1 MSRVEGLLFLAHR
14 IPFPPNKG
22 DKIRSFHLLRHLSA
36 RYAIHLG
43 AFVDDPDDWQYRDAL
58 KPYCASIK
66 LLPLHPRRARLA
78 SLRGL
83 LTGEALTLPYYR
95 NRELRRWA
103 AELAASGHVTCGL
116 AFSSAMAQFMPA
128 NLAHRVLD
136 MVDVDSDK
144 WTQYAPTQRW
154 PMSWVYAREG
164 RKLAEWE
171 ARVACDFDATLLVSR
186 DEAALLQQRAPQAR
200 HKIGAFENGVD
211 AEYFSPARDYP
222 NPYPP
227 DVQGIVFTGAMDYWP
242 NIDAVTWFAERIF
255 PAIRDAVPAAQFTI
269 VGSRPGKEVYAL
281 ARQPGVVVTGGVPDV
296 RPWLAHA
303 ACAVAPLRI
312 ARGVQNKVL
321 EAMAMARPVVASA
334 QAAEGLRAEAGRDF
348 ILAQGEAEFAL
359 AVVARLQTPASSAPA
374 RECILAH
381 YDWARNLTTID
392 PLFEQDPVAPPF
404 WRLAPHECSIR
415 FPCRRLK
422 QELVAAG

>member
-1 MSRVEGLLFLAHR
+1 MNEGLLFIAHR

-22 DKIRSFHLLRHLSA
+22 DKIRSYHLLRHLSK
-36 RYAIHLG
+36 RHEIHLG

-58 KPYCASIK
+58 KPYCKSIK
-66 LLPLHPRRARLA
+66 LLPLHSRRAKLA
-78 SLRGL
+78 SLTGL

-95 NRELRRWA
+95 SRELGRWA
-103 AELAASGHVTCGL
+103 AELAASGTVTCGL
-116 AFSSAMAQFMPA
+116 AFSSAMAQFMPR
-128 NLAHRVLD
+128 NLARRVLD

-154 PMSWVYAREG
+154 PLSIIYAREG

-171 ARVACDFDATLLVSR
+171 ARVTQEFDATLLVSPA
-186 DEAALLQQRAPQAR
+186 EAALLRQRVPQAR
-200 HKIGAFENGVD
+200 DRIGAFENGVD
-211 AEYFSPARDYP
+211 ADYFSPARDYP
-222 NPYPP
+222 NPHPG

-255 PAIRDAVPAAQFTI
+255 PAIRDKVPAARFTI
-269 VGSRPGKEVYAL
+269 VGSRPTEAVLAL

-321 EAMAMARPVVASA
+321 EAMAMARPVIASP

-348 ILAQGEAEFAL
+348 ILARGEADFAKEVL
-359 AVVARLQTPASSAPA
+359 AQLQSVSSAAQA
-374 RECILAH
+374 RDCILTH
-381 YDWARNLTTID
+381 YDWDRNLAAID
-392 PLFEQDPVAPPF
+392 PLFEPGPF
-404 WRLAPHECSIR
+404 LARDLETC
-415 FPCRRLK
+415 L
-422 QELVAAG
+422 A

>member
-1 MSRVEGLLFLAHR
+1 MEGLLFLAHR
-14 IPFPPNKG
+14 IPYPPNKG

-43 AFVDDPDDWQYRDAL
+43 AFVDDPEDWQYGDAL

-66 LLPLHPRRARLA
+66 LLPLRPRRARLA
-78 SLRGL
+78 SLAGL
-83 LTGEALTLPYYR
+83 LAGEALTLPYYR
-95 NRELRRWA
+95 NRELASWA
-103 AELAASGHVTCGL
+103 QALAADGTVTRGL

-128 NLAHRVLD
+128 GLACRVLD

-154 PMSWVYAREG
+154 PLSWVYAREG

-171 ARVACDFDATLLVSR
+171 ARVAEDFDATLLVSR
-186 DEAALLQQRAPQAR
+186 AEAALLQERAPQAR
-200 HKIGAFENGVD
+200 HKIGVFENGVD

-222 NPYPP
+222 DPYPAGALG
-227 DVQGIVFTGAMDYWP
+227 VVFTGAMDYWP
-242 NIDAVTWFAERIF
+242 NVDAVSWFAERIF
-255 PAIRDAVPAAQFTI
+255 PAVREAVPAAQFTI
-269 VGSRPGKEVYAL
+269 VGSRPTDAAQAL

-321 EAMAMARPVVASA
+321 EAMAMARPVVVTA
-334 QAAEGLRAEAGRDF
+334 QAAEGIRAEAGRDF
-348 ILAQGEAEFAL
+348 LLAQDEAGFVQ
-359 AVVARLQTPASSAPA
+359 AVIAQLQARASNAQA
-374 RECILAH
+374 RACILAH
-381 YDWARNLTTID
+381 YDWARNMSAID
-392 PLFEQDPVAPPF
+392 ALFEGTPASAPILETCP
-404 WRLAPHECSIR
+404 A
-415 FPCRRLK
+415 
-422 QELVAAG
+422 

>member
-1 MSRVEGLLFLAHR
+1 MEGLLFLAHR

-22 DKIRSFHLLRHLSA
+22 DKIRSFHLLRHLST
-36 RYAIHLG
+36 RYEIHLG
-43 AFVDDPDDWQYRDAL
+43 AFVDDPDDWQYQDAL
-58 KPYCASIK
+58 TPWCASIK

-78 SLRGL
+78 SLTGL
-83 LTGEALTLPYYR
+83 LTGEALTLTYYR
-95 NRELRRWA
+95 SRELKGWA
-103 AELAASGHVTCGL
+103 AELAASGKVTRGL

-128 NLAHRVLD
+128 GIARRVLD

-144 WTQYAPTQRW
+144 WTQYAATQRW
-154 PMSWVYAREG
+154 PLSWVYAREG

-171 ARVACDFDATLLVSR
+171 ARVAQDFDATLLVSR
-186 DEAALLQQRAPQAR
+186 DEAALLQARAPHAR

-227 DVQGIVFTGAMDYWP
+227 DVQGVVFTGAMDYWP
-242 NIDAVTWFAERIF
+242 NVDAVSWFAERIF
-255 PAIRDAVPAAQFTI
+255 PAVRAAAPGAQFCI
-269 VGSRPGKEVYAL
+269 VGSRPGGAVQAL
-281 ARQPGVVVTGGVPDV
+281 ARQPGVVVTGSVPDV

-334 QAAEGLRAEAGRDF
+334 QAAEGIRAEAGRDF
-348 ILAQGEAEFAL
+348 ILAQGEAEFAH
-359 AVVARLQTPASSAPA
+359 AVVARLQNPSSAAPA
-374 RECILAH
+374 RDCVLAH
-381 YDWARNLTTID
+381 YDWARNLSAID
-392 PLFEQDPVAPPF
+392 PLFEAAPAAAPVLETCPA
-404 WRLAPHECSIR
+404 
-415 FPCRRLK
+415 
-422 QELVAAG
+422 

>member
-1 MSRVEGLLFLAHR
+1 MEGLLFLAHR

-22 DKIRSFHLLRHLSA
+22 DKIRSFNLLRHLSA

-66 LLPLHPRRARLA
+66 LLPLHPRRAKLA
-78 SLRGL
+78 SLVGL
-83 LTGEALTLPYYR
+83 LSGEALTLPYYR
-95 NRELRRWA
+95 NRELARWA
-103 AELAASGHVTCGL
+103 HELAASGAVTRGL

-128 NLAHRVLD
+128 GLTRRVLD

-154 PMSWVYAREG
+154 PLSWLYAREG
-164 RKLAEWE
+164 RKLAAWE
-171 ARVACDFDATLLVSR
+171 ARMAQDFDATLLVSNA
-186 DEAALLQQRAPQAR
+186 EAALLQQRAPAAQ

-211 AEYFSPARDYP
+211 ADYFSPAHDYP
-222 NPYPP
+222 NPYPA
-227 DVQGIVFTGAMDYWP
+227 DVQGVVFTGVMDYWP
-242 NIDAVTWFAERIF
+242 NVDAVSWFAERIF
-255 PAIRDAVPAAQFTI
+255 PAVRVAVPGAQFTI
-269 VGSRPGKEVYAL
+269 VGSHPTEAVLEL
-281 ARQPGVVVTGGVPDV
+281 ARQPGVVVTGSVPDV

-334 QAAEGLRAEAGRDF
+334 QAAEGIRAEAGRDF
-348 ILAQGEAEFAL
+348 TLALGEADFAH
-359 AVVARLQTPASSAPA
+359 AVVAQLQVVSSAAPA
-374 RECILAH
+374 RDCILAH
-381 YDWARNLTTID
+381 YDWARNLSTID
-392 PLFEQDPVAPPF
+392 PLFEQAAVVPPI
-404 WRLAPHECSIR
+404 LETCPA
-415 FPCRRLK
+415 
-422 QELVAAG
+422 

>member
-1 MSRVEGLLFLAHR
+1 MEGLLFLVHR

-22 DKIRSFHLLRHLSA
+22 DKIRSFHLLRHLST

-66 LLPLHPRRARLA
+66 LLPLHPRRAKLA
-78 SLRGL
+78 SLIGL

-95 NRELRRWA
+95 NRELARWA
-103 AELAASGHVTCGL
+103 HELAASGTVTRGL

-128 NLAHRVLD
+128 GLARRVLD

-144 WTQYAPTQRW
+144 WAQYAPTQRW
-154 PMSWVYAREG
+154 PLSWVYAREG
-164 RKLAEWE
+164 RKLAAWE
-171 ARVACDFDATLLVSR
+171 ARVAQDFDATLLVSNA
-186 DEAALLQQRAPQAR
+186 EAALLQQRAPAAQ

-211 AEYFSPARDYP
+211 ADYFSPARDYP
-222 NPYPP
+222 NPYPAG
-227 DVQGIVFTGAMDYWP
+227 VQGVVFTGAMDYWP
-242 NIDAVTWFAERIF
+242 NVDAVGWFAERIF
-255 PAIRDAVPAAQFTI
+255 PAVRAAVPSAQFTV
-269 VGSRPGKEVYAL
+269 VGSHPAEAVL
-281 ARQPGVVVTGGVPDV
+281 ELTRQPGVVVTGSVPDV

-334 QAAEGLRAEAGRDF
+334 QAAEGIRAEAGRDF
-348 ILAQGEAEFAL
+348 VLAQGEAEFAH
-359 AVVARLQTPASSAPA
+359 AVVAQLQTPASAAPA
-374 RECILAH
+374 RDCILAH
-381 YDWARNLTTID
+381 YDWVRNLSTID
-392 PLFEQDPVAPPF
+392 PLFEAAAAAAPVLETCPA
-404 WRLAPHECSIR
+404 
-415 FPCRRLK
+415 
-422 QELVAAG
+422 

>member
-1 MSRVEGLLFLAHR
+1 MEGLLFLAHR

-22 DKIRSFHLLRHLSA
+22 DKIRSFHLLRHLST
-36 RYAIHLG
+36 RYEIHLG

-66 LLPLHPRRARLA
+66 LLPLHPRRAKLA
-78 SLRGL
+78 SLVGL

-95 NRELRRWA
+95 NRELARWA
-103 AELAASGHVTCGL
+103 EALAASGKVTRGL

-128 NLAHRVLD
+128 GLARRVLD

-154 PMSWVYAREG
+154 PLSWLYAREG
-164 RKLAEWE
+164 RKLAAWE
-171 ARVACDFDATLLVSR
+171 ARVARDFDATLLVSNA
-186 DEAALLQQRAPQAR
+186 EAALLQQRAPAAQ

-211 AEYFSPARDYP
+211 ADYFSPARDYP

-227 DVQGIVFTGAMDYWP
+227 GVQGVVFTGAMDYWP
-242 NIDAVTWFAERIF
+242 NIDAVSWFAERIF
-255 PAIRDAVPAAQFTI
+255 PAVRAAVPGAQFTI
-269 VGSRPGKEVYAL
+269 VGSHPAEAVLAL
-281 ARQPGVVVTGGVPDV
+281 SRQPGVVVTGSVPDV

-334 QAAEGLRAEAGRDF
+334 QAAEGIRAEAGRDF
-348 ILAQGEAEFAL
+348 TLARGEAEFAR
-359 AVVARLQTPASSAPA
+359 AVVAQLQAGSSAALA
-374 RECILAH
+374 RDCILAH
-381 YDWARNLTTID
+381 YDWARNLSTID
-392 PLFEQDPVAPPF
+392 PLFEQAAVVPPI
-404 WRLAPHECSIR
+404 LETCPA
-415 FPCRRLK
+415 
-422 QELVAAG
+422 

>member
-1 MSRVEGLLFLAHR
+1 MSKEGLLFLAHR

-36 RYAIHLG
+36 RYAVHLG

-66 LLPLHPRRARLA
+66 LLPLNPRRARLA
-78 SLRGL
+78 SLVGL

-95 NRELRRWA
+95 NRELVRWA
-103 AELAASGHVTCGL
+103 DGLASSGTVTRGL

-128 NLAHRVLD
+128 GLARRVLD

-154 PMSWVYAREG
+154 PLSWVYAREG
-164 RKLAEWE
+164 RKLAKWE
-171 ARVACDFDATLLVSR
+171 ARVAQDFDATLLVSN

-200 HKIGAFENGVD
+200 NRIGAFENGVD
-211 AEYFSPARDYP
+211 ADYFSPARDYP
-222 NPYPP
+222 NPYAS
-227 DVQGIVFTGAMDYWP
+227 DVRGVVFTGAMDYWP
-242 NIDAVTWFAERIF
+242 NIDAVAWFADRIF
-255 PAIRDAVPAAQFTI
+255 PAVREAVPSAQFTI
-269 VGSRPGKEVYAL
+269 VGSRPTEAVVSL
-281 ARQPGVVVTGGVPDV
+281 ARQPGVVVTGSVPDV
-296 RPWLAHA
+296 RPWIAHA

-334 QAAEGLRAEAGRDF
+334 QAAEGIRAEAGRDF
-348 ILAQGEAEFAL
+348 ILAQGEADFAQ
-359 AVVARLQTPASSAPA
+359 AVIAQLQTTGTPATA
-374 RECILAH
+374 RDCILKN
-381 YDWARNLTTID
+381 YDWTRNLRAID
-392 PLFEQDPVAPPF
+392 PLFEPAP
-404 WRLAPHECSIR
+404 
-415 FPCRRLK
+415 
-422 QELVAAG
+422 AAQSVLEACPA